1 MASGPSD
8 RQTDPNDAALDAV
21 REVLPGSSDE
31 DLVEHR
37 PEDEP
42 PQDLRPL
49 HNPLWGSDDAG
60 P

>member
-8 RQTDPNDAALDAV
+8 RRTDPSDEALEAV
-21 REVLPGSSDE
+21 REALPEPGDE

-49 HNPLWGSDDAG
+49 HNPLWGDDAG
-60 P
+60 S